1 MSPSSAEI
9 ETIVRRVLGALTSDA
24 AQRAVASTCPDTGS
38 TLRLSDRVISM
49 QLVRD
54 KIADQRAIE
63 IGRMSV
69 ITPAAKDYCR
79 ERKIAIVR
87 VGEANASASGS
98 TSIQKTNK
106 VLELPKPQRL
116 FVAGT
121 ASWMPSISKQLC
133 NRQSQVEAMQADDT
147 SAMHRISEGL
157 RAGHQ
162 AGLAV
167 VSAPHAAC
175 WQAARDDRLRPA
187 VVSNWAELSDVLRE
201 VPVNVLILSSKNWN
215 VASTCNVAR
224 RFFEHLR
231 SNS

>member
-1 MSPSSAEI
+1 MSPSAAEI
-9 ETIVRRVLGALTSDA
+9 ETIVRRVLRALTSDA
-24 AQRAVASTCPDTGS
+24 APGAVGSSSPDTVS

-54 KIADQRAIE
+54 KLSNQQAIE

-69 ITPAAKDYCR
+69 VTPAAKDYCR

-87 VGEANASASGS
+87 LGEANASAPAL
-98 TSIQKTNK
+98 IQNGTTKA
-106 VLELPKPQRL
+106 LELPKPQRL

-121 ASWMPSISKQLC
+121 ASWMPSIAKQLC

>member
-1 MSPSSAEI
+1 LSPTAAEI
-9 ETIVRRVLGALTSDA
+9 ETIVRRVLSTLT
-24 AQRAVASTCPDTGS
+24 AVAAPGVDGSSRIEPNS
-38 TLRLSDRVISM
+38 TLRIADRVISM

-54 KIADQRAIE
+54 KIASQQVIE

-69 ITPAAKDYCR
+69 VTPAVKDYCR

-87 VGEANASASGS
+87 SGNANLPAKESKQIVVASAIEV
-98 TSIQKTNK
+98 T
-106 VLELPKPQRL
+106 KPQRL
-116 FVAGT
+116 VVAGT
-121 ASWMPSISKQLC
+121 APWMTSVAKQLC
-133 NRQSQVEAMQADDT
+133 NRQSKVEAASEDDT
-147 SAMHRISEGL
+147 SAMRRISDSL

-162 AGLAV
+162 AGLAIV
-167 VSAPHAAC
+167 AAPHAAC
-175 WQAARDDRLRPA
+175 WQAARDERLRPA
-187 VVSNWAELSDVLRE
+187 VVSSWGELTDVLRE

>member
-9 ETIVRRVLGALTSDA
+9 ETIVRRVLRALSSDS
-24 AQRAVASTCPDTGS
+24 AQGVVRTPSLDTVS
-38 TLRLSDRVISM
+38 TLRLADRVISM

-54 KIADQRAIE
+54 KLSNQQAIE

-69 ITPAAKDYCR
+69 VTPAAKDYCR

-87 VGEANASASGS
+87 TGEASVTALA
-98 TSIQKTNK
+98 SIQGGTVK
-106 VLELPKPQRL
+106 VIESPKPQRL

-121 ASWMPSISKQLC
+121 ASWMPSVAKQLC
-133 NRQSQVEAMQADDT
+133 NRQSQVDAMQSDDN
-147 SAMHRISEGL
+147 SAMHRISDGL

-162 AGLAV
+162 AGVAI

-231 SNS
+231 SIS

>member
-1 MSPSSAEI
+1 MSPSAAEI
-9 ETIVRRVLGALTSDA
+9 ETIVRRVLRALTSDS
-24 AQRAVASTCPDTGS
+24 AQGMVSSPSLDTGL
-38 TLRLSDRVISM
+38 TLRLADRVISM

-54 KIADQRAIE
+54 KLSNQQAIE

-69 ITPAAKDYCR
+69 VTPAAKDFCR

-87 VGEANASASGS
+87 MGEANASAS
-98 TSIQKTNK
+98 TSSQDGTIK

-121 ASWMPSISKQLC
+121 ASWMPSIAKQLC
-133 NRQSQVEAMQADDT
+133 NRQSQVEATQVDDT
-147 SAMHRISEGL
+147 SAMHRISDGL

-187 VVSNWAELSDVLRE
+187 VVSSWAELSDVLRE

>member
-1 MSPSSAEI
+1 MSPSAADI
-9 ETIVRRVLGALTSDA
+9 ETIVRRVLRALTSDA
-24 AQRAVASTCPDTGS
+24 APEAAGSISPDTVS
-38 TLRLSDRVISM
+38 TLRLSERVISM

-54 KIADQRAIE
+54 KLSNQQAIE

-87 VGEANASASGS
+87 LGEANTSAPAL
-98 TSIQKTNK
+98 IQNGTTKA
-106 VLELPKPQRL
+106 LESPKPQRL

-121 ASWMPSISKQLC
+121 ASWMPSIAKQLC

-147 SAMHRISEGL
+147 SAMHKISEGL
-157 RAGHQ
+157 RTGHQ

-187 VVSNWAELSDVLRE
+187 VVSNWAELSNVLRE